1 MDITL
6 LILQNIMSALLCIV
20 LLLMIVIDR
29 RGK

>member
-1 MDITL
+1 MDIKL